1 MKSLLI
7 FILAIGSLISTAQT
21 IDSVWAE
28 INFLEIKH
36 PEVVLRQ
43 SIWETQWYN
52 CTKCCLR
59 FNNLFGFRSKKN
71 VTPDNPR
78 GYFKYEDWCES
89 VAAYKRWQDRKYNA
103 DPDYYRFLRYVGYA
117 EDPMYEANLRSL
129 DINLATNE

>member
-1 MKSLLI
+1 MKTLLI
-7 FILAIGSLISTAQT
+7 FTLTIGSLISKAQT

-36 PEVVLRQ
+36 PEIVLRQ
-43 SIWETQWYN
+43 AIWETQWLG

-71 VTPDNPR
+71 ATSDNPR
-78 GYFKYEDWCES
+78 GYFKYDTWCES
-89 VAAYKRWQDRKYNA
+89 VAAYKKWQDRKYNN

-117 EDPMYEANLRSL
+117 EDESYEQNLKSL
-129 DINLATNE
+129 DIDFLENG